1 MMKVIKDLDQG
12 LLLNYFGLDNRFY
25 LSVTIMTF
33 FDFNN
38 PDQPISEQKM
48 WPFIQEELGG
58 ETIFDMGMPKPKG
71 EVLLWGR
78 CFARDGKPV
87 PASQVSFQLG
97 PIRKALYVFG
107 DRQWKKSAIGLTISD
122 PEPFTEMPVIFER
135 AFGGTGFDKNPVGKG
150 INKVV
155 IPDVGEIH
163 PLPNIED
170 PKHII
175 GSTKDSPWPAG
186 FAPFDFS
193 WPQRAKKLGT
203 YDNKWFLEHWP
214 FYPEDMDWTYFNAA
228 PEDQQMEAF
237 FNGNERFTVTNMHK
251 TKQTIDSRLP
261 NVRHRLFINQLADK
275 NKPEGD
281 KNFKEIHTHIDTI
294 WLFPH
299 AERGVVIYRGSAE
312 TADDEALDVTHI
324 YIATEEPSSK
334 PKTIEQF
341 REEFEKRLD
350 RKIPESAVAAKAK
363 AREKLAEAAERL
375 KDLPQEIADSFAA
388 GLGQMPSPVRTH
400 AETIAM
406 AIDLI
411 DKQGLLLD
419 AGETKLLETKA
430 KLGHITKIDTS
441 GFQKMRQML
450 AESRAELQGMSA
462 MIEESSSN
470 LETTQ
475 KEMGNA
481 YKKALSRIDPA
492 LLKEKGID
500 PDMDFDVFKKTP
512 EDLWHERGMRFIERC
527 RDDLESR
534 PEYLNI
540 LVAMGL
546 RRYTIKRAWI
556 GTHPIHETDDPVLWG
571 LPEEKNDKKNPKELD
586 LPPGLV
592 IPSFDKA
599 KLHRIRIGSYRDIY
613 PPPDFPRLSFKTA
626 RKLAKET
633 IIEGSGPMAM
643 VHATEAGRPFVRVA
657 FEFEALLLHQEL
669 GGFCAVIAMK
679 DPEVAMDE
687 ETAGFLKKAPQFL
700 VLQYPDSKEPADSD
714 IDIWKALYP
723 QAEPITLPTGTNLFE
738 AKKAGV
744 DLWKWVAD
752 ALHPDV
758 APDFETKPKEVDIN
772 NPGALAALIPT
783 FDVSA
788 IIKKTR
794 DAMMAEMKPEFD
806 LMEKKKK
813 EMMEAARK
821 TLKSKGLN
829 ADKLLEST
837 KTSVRGDEN
846 PFAAMKN
853 QYADEFSKIRQHL
866 RKRGL
871 LTTDM
876 ERKIAEAEK
885 TSSDLLSKAAAR
897 YEEGSAMLATAEKK
911 VSAGLPD
918 WTKKLLVDAGIDPE
932 DSSSFGRLTRE
943 QVIERYG
950 RGLSFTGKNLS
961 GLDLSGLDLSGAN
974 LARTILKKANFSN
987 CILDG
992 ADLTLTIANEADFS
1006 HASIK
1011 NAKLQKGLFRNAK
1024 FIEANL
1030 TESDLAKAL
1039 MNEADF
1045 SGAILSGAILE
1056 KVLFEKAVLKKANLS
1071 DAKAEQAY
1079 FFSADMTYADFSGA
1093 NLTKAMFLKAI
1104 IEGTNL
1110 SNASVRSVHFIET
1123 KGRKVNF
1130 AGADMYNSRIFNGS
1144 AMPDSIFT
1152 NVKADK
1158 ACWIKSDLSGSDF
1171 RGTVMTRGLIQECNL
1186 AGSNLSGMSAKETRI
1201 TKTDLS
1207 NVNMEKINLF
1217 QGSLRKSKLVRTN
1230 LNNANLYGVEFYRT
1244 GVGDTRF
1251 EGTNLKMTK
1260 LFRRTDLL
1268 PEKRDRG

>member
-1 MMKVIKDLDQG
+1 MKVIKDLDQG

-58 ETIFDMGMPKPKG
+58 EVIFDMGMPKPKG
-71 EVLLWGR
+71 EVLLWGK
-78 CFARDGKPV
+78 CFARDGKAV

-107 DRQWKKSAIGLTISD
+107 DRHWKKSAIGLTISD
-122 PEPFTEMPVIFER
+122 PEPFTEMPVVFER
-135 AFGGTGFDKNPVGKG
+135 AFGGTGFDRNPVGKG

-155 IPDVGEIH
+155 IPEGGEMH

-170 PKHII
+170 PKHLI
-175 GSTKDSPWPAG
+175 GSTKDSPQPAG

-228 PEDQQMEAF
+228 PEDQQMEVF
-237 FNGNERFTVTNMHK
+237 FNGNERFTVTNMHR
-251 TKQTIDSRLP
+251 TKQTVESRLP
-261 NVRHRLFINQLADK
+261 NVRHRLFIKQLVDK
-275 NKPEGD
+275 NKPEGE
-281 KNFKEIHTHIDTI
+281 NTFREIHTHIDTV

-312 TADDEALDVTHI
+312 TADDEALDVTHV
-324 YIATEEPSSK
+324 YIATEEPDSQ

-350 RKIPESAVAAKAK
+350 RKIPESAKAAMAAAK
-363 AREKLAEAAERL
+363 EKLAVAAERL
-375 KDLPQEIADSFAA
+375 KDLPLQIADSIDA
-388 GLGQMPSPVRTH
+388 GLGRAPAPVRTH
-400 AETIAM
+400 AEIIAA
-406 AIDLI
+406 AIALI
-411 DKQGLLLD
+411 DEQMPILD
-419 AGETKLLETKA
+419 AGEKRLTETKA

-441 GFQKMRQML
+441 GFQNMRQML
-450 AESRAELQGMSA
+450 AESRVELKGMSA

-470 LETTQ
+470 LEATQ
-475 KEMGNA
+475 KEMGTA
-481 YKKALSRIDPA
+481 YKKALSKIDPK

-500 PDMDFDVFKKTP
+500 PDMDFKLFKKTS

-534 PEYLNI
+534 PDYLNI
-540 LVAMGL
+540 LIAMGF

-556 GTHPIHETDDPVLWG
+556 GTHPVHETDDPVLWG
-571 LPEEKNDKKNPKELD
+571 LPEEEKGRKNPRELD

-592 IPSFDKA
+592 VPSFDKA
-599 KLHRIRIGSYRDIY
+599 KLHRIRIGSYRDVY

-643 VHATEAGRPFVRVA
+643 VHGSQAGRPFVRVA

-679 DPEVAMDE
+679 SPDVKLDK
-687 ETAGFLKKAPQFL
+687 ETADFLKNAPQFL
-700 VLQYPDSKEPADSD
+700 VLQYPDSEEPADSS
-714 IDIWKALYP
+714 IDMWKVLYP
-723 QAEPITLPTGTNLFE
+723 QAEPIKLPAGTNLFE

-758 APDFETKPKEVDIN
+758 APDPETKPKEVDISK
-772 NPGALAALIPT
+772 PGALAALIPT

-788 IIKKTR
+788 IIKKVR
-794 DAMMAEMKPEFD
+794 DAMMAEIQPEFD
-806 LMEKKKK
+806 LMEKQKK
-813 EMMEAARK
+813 EMMETARK
-821 TLKSKGLN
+821 TLESKGLN
-829 ADKLLEST
+829 ADKLLESA
-837 KTSVRGDEN
+837 KISVKADEN
-846 PFAAMKN
+846 PFESMKN

-885 TSSDLLSKAAAR
+885 SSSDLLAKAAAR
-897 YEEGSAMLATAEKK
+897 YEEGSAKLATAEKK
-911 VSAGLPD
+911 ISAGLPD
-918 WTKKLLVDAGIDPE
+918 WTKKLLTDAGIDTE
-932 DSSSFGRLTRE
+932 DTSSSGRMTRE
-943 QVIERYG
+943 QVIEWYG

-974 LARTILKKANFSN
+974 LARTILKKANLSN
-987 CILDG
+987 CILDS
-992 ADLTLTIANEADFS
+992 ADLTLTIANETDFS

-1011 NAKLQKGLFRNAK
+1011 NAKLKKGLFRNAK

-1030 TESDLAKAL
+1030 TESNLAKAL
-1039 MNEADF
+1039 MNEADL
-1045 SGAILSGAILE
+1045 SGAILVSAILE
-1056 KVLFEKAVLKKANLS
+1056 KVLFEKAVLKKADLS

-1079 FFSADMTYADFSGA
+1079 FFSADMTHADLSGA
-1093 NLTKAMFLKAI
+1093 DVTKAMFLKSIIDETNYSNAI
-1104 IEGTNL
+1104 I
-1110 SNASVRSVHFIET
+1110 RSAHFIET
-1123 KGRKVNF
+1123 KGGKVNF
-1130 AGADMYNSRIFNGS
+1130 AGADMYNSRFFNNS
-1144 AMPDSIFT
+1144 AMTGSVFT
-1152 NVKADK
+1152 NVRADR

-1186 AGSNLSGMSAKETRI
+1186 AGSNLSGVSAKETRI

-1207 NVNMEKINLF
+1207 DVNMEKINLF

-1230 LNNANLYGVEFYRT
+1230 LNDANLYGVEFYRT
-1244 GVGDTRF
+1244 SVGDTRF

-1260 LFRRTDLL
+1260 LYRRTDLL